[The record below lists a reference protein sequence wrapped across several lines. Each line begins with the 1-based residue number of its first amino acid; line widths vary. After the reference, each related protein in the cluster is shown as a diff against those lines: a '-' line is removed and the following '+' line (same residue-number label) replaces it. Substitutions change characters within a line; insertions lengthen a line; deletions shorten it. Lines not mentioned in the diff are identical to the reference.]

1 MDMFKQIISFF
12 KCPNFNVGHFMKI
25 IENEYSLLD
34 TRRNRSNRNKHDY
47 NYIHMLDMT
56 CAYLEE
62 ILQDETSVNW
72 YIEAAKIAKLYGI
85 KNVYDIGCA
94 YGAFAPIFIENDIK
108 YVGIEKDDLF
118 RLDAYCDQPI
128 TYIMKTYPF
137 EIITEKK
144 SMVVSRYCVGWV
156 DNFEQQLKQINSDF
170 DYAFLYIDIKNKSID
185 MNTINNYF
193 MIEKRIEEHE
203 IPEFGIKTETLF
215 LKSK

>member
-1 MDMFKQIISFF
+1 MFKQIISF
-12 KCPNFNVGHFMKI
+12 KCPNFNIEHFMNT

-34 TRRNRSNRNKHDY
+34 ARRNRPNRNKHDY
-47 NYIHMLDMT
+47 NYMRVLNMT

-62 ILQDETSVNW
+62 ILQDETSVGW

-94 YGAFAPIFIENDIK
+94 YGAFAPIFIENDIE

-118 RLDAYCDQPI
+118 RLDMHCGQSI
-128 TYIMKTYPF
+128 SYIMRAYPF
-137 EIITEKK
+137 EIITKKK
-144 SMVVSRYCVGWV
+144 SMAISRFCVGWV

-170 DYAFLYIDIKNKSID
+170 DYAFLYIDIKNRSID
-185 MNTINNYF
+185 MNMIEHYF
-193 MIEKRIEEHE
+193 TIEKRIEEHD

>member
-1 MDMFKQIISFF
+1 MFKQIISFF
-12 KCPNFNVGHFMKI
+12 KCPNFNIEHFMNT

-34 TRRNRSNRNKHDY
+34 ARRNRPNRNKHDY
-47 NYIHMLDMT
+47 NYMRVLNMT

-62 ILQDETSVNW
+62 ILQDETSVGW

-118 RLDAYCDQPI
+118 RLDVHCGQSI
-128 TYIMKTYPF
+128 SYIIRAYPF
-137 EIITEKK
+137 EIITKKK
-144 SMVVSRYCVGWV
+144 SMAISRFCVGWV

-170 DYAFLYIDIKNKSID
+170 DYAFLYIDIKNRSID
-185 MNTINNYF
+185 MN
-193 MIEKRIEEHE
+193 MIEHYFTIEKGLKNMTYLNSALKLKRY
-203 IPEFGIKTETLF
+203 F
-215 LKSK
+215 